1 MKNRAGACNP
11 GRRPSEGHPYE
22 HKAEGL
28 RWPDTTDRVKIRGS
42 PWPLIFRPAG
52 GKFLQKFS
60 RIGPAQFG
68 VAG

>member
-22 HKAEGL
+22 HKAEG
-28 RWPDTTDRVKIRGS
+28 
-42 PWPLIFRPAG
+42 